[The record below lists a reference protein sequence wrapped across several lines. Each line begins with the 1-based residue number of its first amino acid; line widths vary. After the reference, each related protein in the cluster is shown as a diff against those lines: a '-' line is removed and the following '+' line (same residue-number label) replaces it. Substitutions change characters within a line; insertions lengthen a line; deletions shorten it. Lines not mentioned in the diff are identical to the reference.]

1 LNDPAFLEKY
11 TANIAELLKTGAGD
25 KDKGWLHI
33 DDNTSIFRYSKE
45 EDVLNLF
52 HTRIFPETRFL
63 ELSVFHSVVS
73 GVYSEGF
80 YKQIEARWS
89 SGFQN

>member
-33 DDNTSIFRYSKE
+33 DDNTSIFQILQRGRRPGPFSYKDLSRDKVSGAVCLPLCRE
-45 EDVLNLF
+45 W
-52 HTRIFPETRFL
+52 
-63 ELSVFHSVVS
+63 SVFGRILQADRSAM
-73 GVYSEGF
+73 E
-80 YKQIEARWS
+80 
-89 SGFQN
+89 